1 MMSDEST
8 SFDAV
13 GLLVGAVQASNRR
26 DFDAMFRIFAP
37 DAVYDLSPSGLG
49 TYEGLAAIRG
59 LFEEW
64 WRAYDEHE
72 SELQEAVDLRH
83 GVVFARIL
91 QSGRPIGSTGVVRAQ
106 QGWAMTVAGG
116 LIAQVT
122 AYLDPDEAREAA
134 ERLAKE
140 RGGDV

>member
-1 MMSDEST
+1 MSEEST

-64 WRAYDEHE
+64 WRAYDELE
-72 SELQEAVDLRH
+72 SELQEAVDPPGPRRRRVRRDDQGRGSETSSGLRGRRH
-83 GVVFARIL
+83 RAD
-91 QSGRPIGSTGVVRAQ
+91 SG
-106 QGWAMTVAGG
+106 
-116 LIAQVT
+116 
-122 AYLDPDEAREAA
+122 
-134 ERLAKE
+134 
-140 RGGDV
+140 